1 MNTSGRKVFRGG
13 AWKYNSRNC
22 YSSCRCSTS
31 PESADNCTGFRVV
44 KQTDT
49 NVHITIQNQ
58 KQPVS
63 LQPESLQLN
72 EVLLRVG
79 SNAKEGVTKITAYL
93 DPHGNNWFS
102 IENRMFLL
110 MDGAI
115 TEVVDSTIGKI
126 IFHYELKEERIATFS
141 QRMI

>member
-1 MNTSGRKVFRGG
+1 M
-13 AWKYNSRNC
+13 
-22 YSSCRCSTS
+22 
-31 PESADNCTGFRVV
+31 
-44 KQTDT
+44 
-49 NVHITIQNQ
+49 
-58 KQPVS
+58 
-63 LQPESLQLN
+63 
-72 EVLLRVG
+72 
-79 SNAKEGVTKITAYL
+79 KITAYL

-115 TEVVDSTIGKI
+115 TEVVDSTIGKM